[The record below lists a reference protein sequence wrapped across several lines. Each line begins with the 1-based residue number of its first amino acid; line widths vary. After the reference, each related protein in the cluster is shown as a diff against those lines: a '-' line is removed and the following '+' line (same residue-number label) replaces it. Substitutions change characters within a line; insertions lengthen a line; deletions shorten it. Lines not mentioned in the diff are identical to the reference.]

1 MATPTSAAGK
11 KWILALLLVVP
22 VTVYLLSVLLS
33 GEVQFRSL
41 EKVGPGPDTAFSFL
55 DQRGR
60 VITQDSLKGKI
71 VVVSFFFTSCPT
83 ICPAMNLNL
92 KQVHDRLMAYK
103 DIQFVSIS
111 VDPET
116 DQPDVL
122 MDYAERFDVAKS
134 KSWWFLTGDR
144 DLTYRLA
151 NDYYLVALP
160 DSTAEGGFTHS
171 QTAVLLD
178 WDGVI
183 RSRLQEKTNQI
194 QGVYDLTSPHQADEL
209 VDDLRVLAKEYRSV
223 KMGGSRK

>member
-1 MATPTSAAGK
+1 MAQNPSAAGK

-33 GEVQFRSL
+33 GAVQFRSL

-60 VITQDSLKGKI
+60 TITQDSLRGKI

-83 ICPAMNLNL
+83 VCPAMNLNL

-116 DQPDVL
+116 DRPEVL
-122 MDYAERFDVAKS
+122 MEYAERFGVEKS
-134 KSWWFLTGDR
+134 KSWWFLTGNR

-151 NDYYLVALP
+151 NLYYLVAQP
-160 DSTAEGGFTHS
+160 DAGAEGGFTHS

-178 WDGVI
+178 WEGNI
-183 RSRLQEKTNQI
+183 RSRLEEDTEQI
-194 QGVYDLTSPHQADEL
+194 KGVYDLTSPHQADEL

-223 KMGGSRK
+223 KMGR